1 MNEQRITFHLDKLVR
16 DKLPAMMEEL
26 GQEPEV
32 RQLSKEEL
40 VSALIA
46 KVAEELAELNPEEPD
61 FKKELSQVLQAVL
74 DLIELTDTNGEV
86 EQLRQHDLAKR
97 GGFLD
102 GQYISALHLRS
113 DDPWVNYY
121 RKDPV
126 KNKEG

>member
-32 RQLSKEEL
+32 RQLSNEEL
-40 VSALIA
+40 VRALIA

-86 EQLRQHDLAKR
+86 EQLRQQDLAKR

-102 GQYISALHLRS
+102 GQYISALHLRP